1 MRALILRTSGV
12 AAHLRVGELPDL
24 GEVVLEV
31 SP

>member
-1 MRALILRTSGV
+1 MRAVILSTPGV

-24 GEVVLEV
+24 GKVVLEV

>member
-1 MRALILRTSGV
+1 MRAAILSTDGD
-12 AAHLRVGELPDL
+12 AACHRAGELPDL